1 MVNEILRT
9 ILNNYAEAPA
19 AWLVLC
25 DWLEDQDDPRWEV
38 ERLIH
43 DQHYRQCFSPEQADA
58 RLCELLSCGLRAC
71 VPSWTNSLGM
81 RFALIESG
89 TFLMG
94 APDGEE
100 GSRDNE
106 RPQHEVEISRPFSLG
121 VYQVTQEEYEHVM
134 GENPSSF

>member
-43 DQHYRQCFSPEQADA
+43 DPHYRQRFSPEEAEA
-58 RLCELLSCGLRAC
+58 RLCELLSSGLRAC
-71 VPSWTNSLGM
+71 VPTWTNSIGM
-81 RFALIESG
+81 RFSLIEPGS
-89 TFLMG
+89 FLMG
-94 APDGEE
+94 ATEAEE
-100 GSRDNE
+100 LSQADE
-106 RPQHEVEISRPFSLG
+106 RPQH
-121 VYQVTQEEYEHVM
+121 
-134 GENPSSF
+134 